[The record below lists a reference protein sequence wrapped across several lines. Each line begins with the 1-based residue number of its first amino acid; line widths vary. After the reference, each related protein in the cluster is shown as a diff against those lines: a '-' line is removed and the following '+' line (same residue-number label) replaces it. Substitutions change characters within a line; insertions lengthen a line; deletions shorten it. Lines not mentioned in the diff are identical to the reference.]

1 MTRRVVNERG
11 YVIGEGHHR
20 AKLSELQVVE
30 LLALREQG
38 WLFRELAA
46 HFNVS
51 ESAAKNVCSGRCRA
65 QLAATS
71 APCKQVQGEPARYA
85 FEPLQRAWGG
95 P

>member
-38 WLFRELAA
+38 WLFR
-46 HFNVS
+46 